1 VRGEEYL
8 LIIFS
13 RALFVNDRTMRGNR
27 ASLTVFLSFWYVL
40 SMKKYLI
47 PVIFILMFSCG
58 TSYGF
63 EISGLQPLAPNGIFS
78 TFSTSSLPKR
88 HFAVSTDVELSFEP
102 NFARFFLKGAY
113 GITDTVQLSMNIP
126 YIHGSDYPDG
136 FEDIALGV
144 QHRFFDE
151 GKYGPSL
158 AYILTASFD
167 SGVDAFTTGGRVGV
181 GLLLSK
187 KVGPV
192 KGHANIFFVMPGKGD
207 LDNEVAF
214 FAGLDFAATHN
225 IKLLAELYSKT
236 SFKTGKVESV
246 EGRFGYRIKTAD
258 ALYTTLGV
266 GFDFK
271 NRNPEAR
278 LMFSV
283 TYVPPLKKKAIQ
295 KIYEEE

>member
-1 VRGEEYL
+1 
-8 LIIFS
+8 
-13 RALFVNDRTMRGNR
+13 MRDNL
-27 ASLTVFLSFWYVL
+27 ASLTVFLFFWYVL

-47 PVIFILMFSCG
+47 PIIVILMFSCG
-58 TSYGF
+58 NSYGV

-78 TFSTSSLPKR
+78 TFSTSSLPKGNVS
-88 HFAVSTDVELSFEP
+88 FSTDGEVSFEP
-102 NFARFFLKGAY
+102 NFFRFFLKGAY
-113 GITDTVQLSMNIP
+113 GITDAIQFSMNIP
-126 YIHGSDYPDG
+126 YIVGSDYPDG

-158 AYILTASFD
+158 AYIVTASLP
-167 SGVDAFTTGGRVGV
+167 SGIDAFTTDGRFGI

-187 KVGPV
+187 KVGPMN
-192 KGHANIFFVMPGKGD
+192 GHVNLFFVMPGKGE

-236 SFKTGKVESV
+236 SYKTGKVESV
-246 EGRFGYRIKTAD
+246 EGRFGYRIKTTESI
-258 ALYTTLGV
+258 YTTVGV

-283 TYVPPLKKKAIQ
+283 TFVPPSKKKAIK